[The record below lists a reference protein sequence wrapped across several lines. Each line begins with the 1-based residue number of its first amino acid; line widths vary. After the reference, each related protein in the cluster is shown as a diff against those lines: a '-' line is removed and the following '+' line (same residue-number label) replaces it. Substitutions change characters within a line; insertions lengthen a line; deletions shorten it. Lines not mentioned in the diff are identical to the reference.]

1 MKPHPGMLLHV
12 LTWVL
17 RGPGVPGWS
26 VPTWTPLT
34 KGSLLAVPTAHAQS
48 PRVTERFPNV
58 GTSDTFVEVSF
69 GGCQGGGRAGRLSP
83 LFVWE
88 CASVQHQNRPP
99 SPRRCAP
106 LLGLPQHCRRPG
118 SEDRNSPS
126 RSGAGEKPS
135 FLYACL
141 SVSKFLPSVRT
152 ADIG

>member
-83 LFVWE
+83 LFVRE

-99 SPRRCAP
+99 PPAAV
-106 LLGLPQHCRRPG
+106 LLCWGCH
-118 SEDRNSPS
+118 S
-126 RSGAGEKPS
+126 
-135 FLYACL
+135 
-141 SVSKFLPSVRT
+141 T
-152 ADIG
+152 ADGLAQTTEIPRLVVGQARSHLSSMRVCLCPNSCLL

>member
-34 KGSLLAVPTAHAQS
+34 KGSLLAVPTVHAQS

-69 GGCQGGGRAGRLSP
+69 GGCQGAAERGD
-83 LFVWE
+83 
-88 CASVQHQNRPP
+88 C
-99 SPRRCAP
+99 PRSSYGNVP
-106 LLGLPQHCRRPG
+106 
-118 SEDRNSPS
+118 
-126 RSGAGEKPS
+126 RSS
-135 FLYACL
+135 T
-141 SVSKFLPSVRT
+141 RT
-152 ADIG
+152 APPPPAAVLLCWGCHSTADGLAQKTEIPRLVVGQARSHLSSMRVCLCPNSCLP